1 MGSGGAQ
8 AGVRR
13 QAVIFLGAPGVGKGT
28 QAKEVA
34 RVLGV
39 PHLSTGDMFRDHV
52 GRGTELGQ
60 KAKPIMDRGELVPD
74 EIVLGMVE
82 ERIVRMDCQRGFIF
96 DGFPRTLAQAEALDR
111 ILEARGFGDA
121 ITVLHV
127 EVSEAQLLRRLT
139 GRRTCKRC
147 GAIYNV
153 FDRPPKQEGRCDR
166 DGGELVQR
174 DDDREEVIRAR
185 NAAYDRQT
193 RPLVEY
199 YRAKGVLVN
208 VDGEG
213 APEAI
218 TRKVLEILGAA
229 SGA

>member
-8 AGVRR
+8 AGARR

-52 GRGTELGQ
+52 GRGSELGRQ
-60 KAKPIMDRGELVPD
+60 AKPIMDRGELVPD

-82 ERIVRMDCQRGFIF
+82 ERIARPDCQRGFIF

-111 ILEARGFGDA
+111 ILEARGFGNA
-121 ITVLHV
+121 VTVLHM
-127 EVSEAQLLRRLT
+127 EVAEEQLLRRLT
-139 GRRTCKRC
+139 GRRSCKQC

-153 FDRPPKQEGRCDR
+153 FDRPPQQEGRCDK

-185 NAAYDRQT
+185 NAAYNRQT

-199 YRAKGVLVN
+199 YRSKGVLASVN
-208 VDGEG
+208 GEG

-218 TRKVLEILGAA
+218 TRRVLEILGAG
-229 SGA
+229 GA